1 MLYALCGISGS
12 GKTTLLEAVLQQMPR
27 LARLVTYTTRPPR
40 PGEVAGRAYHFVT
53 DTRFQEVL
61 TSAPLV
67 CPIQY
72 RGYWYG
78 TAEED
83 IRACQR
89 QATLAVLRPD
99 KFAALALYTP
109 LRGIYLE
116 MLGRETP
123 ATPEDW
129 DIVVYRNACDVQLTN
144 VPGQLDLTVNTLVHY
159 LHAQRE
165 SAQLQGDIYGPFITP
180 PDPA

>member
-1 MLYALCGISGS
+1 MLYALCGVSGS
-12 GKTTLLEAVLQQMPR
+12 GKTTLLEAVLQQMPH

-40 PGEVAGRAYHFVT
+40 PGEVGGRAYHFVT
-53 DTRFQEVL
+53 DTRFQTLL

-83 IRACQR
+83 IRVCRQ

-129 DIVVYRNACDVQLTN
+129 DIVAYRNACVVQLTN
-144 VPGQLDLTVNTLVHY
+144 VPGQLNLAVAELLHY
-159 LHAQRE
+159 LNGQHE
-165 SAQLQGDIYGPFITP
+165 SALLQGNT
-180 PDPA
+180 